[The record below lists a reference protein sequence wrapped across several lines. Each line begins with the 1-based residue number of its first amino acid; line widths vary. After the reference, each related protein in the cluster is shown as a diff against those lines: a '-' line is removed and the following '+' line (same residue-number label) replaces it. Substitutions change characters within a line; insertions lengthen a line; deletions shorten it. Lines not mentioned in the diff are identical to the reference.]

1 MISLVAG
8 SKNCAT
14 SATYSNYGGLQQKKS
29 PSHHIMSPYNNNLD
43 G

>member
-14 SATYSNYGGLQQKKS
+14 SAKDSNYGGLQQKKFS
-29 PSHHIMSPYNNNLD
+29 LTPHHVSL
-43 G
+43 